1 MLWVSAG
8 GPLACPCPP
17 VCMRC
22 HTGVVLRAPAG
33 AEPRHG
39 APCLIVDRQLAVQA
53 VSRRSEVVLSVD
65 ERAGVGCPLEEFL
78 ICDNGH
84 CDNGEVAALVELAMA
99 GAEASKRLELGPV
112 ANPGIRLRG
121 RFTRCGPRWAAL
133 LVLTPLAAHA
143 TAASNGHPATNGNLA
158 RVSGPDGAA
167 SPGAAR
173 PATAGGKPPL
183 LASST
188 PRSRCWY
195 QIGAGAAA
203 RECLPLGLG
212 QPRRRSR

>member
-1 MLWVSAG
+1 MRGACG
-8 GPLACPCPP
+8 AAHLA
-17 VCMRC
+17 
-22 HTGVVLRAPAG
+22 LRG

-84 CDNGEVAALVELAMA
+84 CDNGDVAALVELAMA
-99 GAEASKRLELGPV
+99 GAEASKRLELRPV

-143 TAASNGHPATNGNLA
+143 RAAPNGRPATNGT
-158 RVSGPDGAA
+158 
-167 SPGAAR
+167 SPA
-173 PATAGGKPPL
+173 
-183 LASST
+183 
-188 PRSRCWY
+188 
-195 QIGAGAAA
+195 
-203 RECLPLGLG
+203 
-212 QPRRRSR
+212 